1 MTIFCLGKNSSLAF
15 MKRCPNIILF
25 LNSMELMAEKSYMD
39 ITVTDIINTA
49 QVARASF
56 YRNYKT
62 KTDVLTTLIHDILEN
77 YRLTSAYDISAYFS
91 YENIHH
97 AFSCFL
103 ENREYALDIC
113 NSGFGAMLL
122 EELNS
127 FHWSMIKTPVAKPSE
142 RYFHYFFIG
151 ALYNSAIAWI
161 QDENRIS
168 TDEITMALLGQVKM
182 PDIPVSG

>member
-1 MTIFCLGKNSSLAF
+1 MDKRKEANIRVKKAITSALFSL
-15 MKRCPNIILF
+15 MK
-25 LNSMELMAEKSYMD
+25 SKSFNEV
-39 ITVTDIINTA
+39 TVSEIINLA
-49 QVARASF
+49 DVARASF

-62 KTDVLTTLIHDILEN
+62 KIDVLTTLIHDTLEN
-77 YRLTSAYDISAYFS
+77 YRVNTAYDPSAYLS

-127 FHWSMIKTPVAKPSE
+127 FHWSMIKDPVTEPSKK
-142 RYFHYFFIG
+142 YFHYFFIG
-151 ALYNSAIAWI
+151 ALYNSAIAWL
-161 QDENRIS
+161 QDENRVS
-168 TDEITMALLGQVKM
+168 TNDITMALLGQVKM
-182 PDIPVSG
+182 PELSSGQSVQQNT